1 MDKRKIKAV
10 MALALV
16 LLIGIWVYAGA
27 KKQTWN
33 DLQDA
38 MTFETGYGV
47 MSAGPGL
54 TLRAGKY
61 RLDYEIYTDG
71 ENRLRLAADN
81 AVGLDPDEVILE
93 PEQAQGSLT
102 FTVYNETENLQFLID
117 YESGTFLEVGRLS
130 LTGRICSDTVM
141 TASLMLLTV
150 MALCWMRLK
159 GKLSRHRLSLMLV
172 MGFAAMIASTPC
184 FKENLNIGDDMI
196 FHLERLGNLT
206 NGLLSGQFPV
216 RVGAYM
222 NRGFGGVTSV
232 YYPELFLY
240 IPAGMILLGTSI
252 QYAMQVFLIGINLLT
267 AAAMFACAR
276 RIFKS
281 DWTGAAASVLY
292 TLSIYRLTDV
302 YTRSAVGEALA
313 MAFMPLLAL
322 GLWEVFFGDRKKW
335 ALLAISAAAIYQSHM
350 ISTLIVAVTV
360 AALSLA
366 MVVRLVKE
374 KRLGAL
380 MLAGL
385 FAALLCVSAVVP
397 LMTYNQSG
405 VTAGMMVRWTADN
418 AVSPSQLLFATT
430 DPLTGAP
437 ADGTLKA
444 TAVEIG
450 APLLLAALAACW
462 HALRT
467 EKRGQEERAALAFVV
482 LGAAFALAATTMF
495 PWAKLDTLTHG
506 LSGYIQFP
514 WRLLMMTSF
523 FFALAGGYGL
533 TKLAEE
539 KQALML
545 FAALGMCMVFAMPM
559 LTTETKKDN
568 YVAYSRVSSQNV
580 AFQDYT
586 LEGSY
591 PSDTEDGSVHAD
603 GNVSFGRLHRAG
615 TVATLDVDAQTDA
628 RVTLPLYA
636 FAGYAADVDGQEMT
650 IEIGEQNRMTILLP
664 AGTRGTLR
672 VRYVGV
678 GYWRIADAVSL
689 AALAL
694 LAGKKI
700 RRKAG
705 RTA

>member
-1 MDKRKIKAV
+1 
-10 MALALV
+10 
-16 LLIGIWVYAGA
+16 
-27 KKQTWN
+27 
-33 DLQDA
+33 
-38 MTFETGYGV
+38 
-47 MSAGPGL
+47 
-54 TLRAGKY
+54 
-61 RLDYEIYTDG
+61 
-71 ENRLRLAADN
+71 
-81 AVGLDPDEVILE
+81 
-93 PEQAQGSLT
+93 
-102 FTVYNETENLQFLID
+102 
-117 YESGTFLEVGRLS
+117 
-130 LTGRICSDTVM
+130 
-141 TASLMLLTV
+141 
-150 MALCWMRLK
+150 MRLK

-450 APLLLAALAACW
+450 APLLLAALAACL
-462 HALRT
+462 HALRM

-559 LTTETKKDN
+559 LTAETKKDN
-568 YVAYSRVSSQNV
+568 YVAYSRVSPQNV

-700 RRKAG
+700 KRKAG

>member
-322 GLWEVFFGDRKKW
+322 GVWEVFFGDRTKW

-559 LTTETKKDN
+559 LTAETKKDN
-568 YVAYSRVSSQNV
+568 YVAYSRVSPQNV

-636 FAGYAADVDGQEMT
+636 FSGYAADVDGQEMT